1 MHKVCF
7 IWPQNVTQKKTHSPH
22 VDVAISKIASIQD
35 DRLERDV
42 CFVSGHMAATDR
54 HDVLREF
61 SVGVFPILLSLS
73 TALVPQ
79 LH

>member
-1 MHKVCF
+1 MLHLATECCA
-7 IWPQNVTQKKTHSPH
+7 KKTHSPH

-35 DRLERDV
+35 DRLERDL
-42 CFVSGHMAATDR
+42 CLASGDMAATDH
-54 HDVLREF
+54 HDVLGES
-61 SVGVFPILLSLS
+61 SVGVFPVLVSFS